1 MSSVTGSPAIQVA
14 IAQRKI
20 DRALMRLEVTFAEC
34 AALVVFDPEEQTASW
49 RYDKRSGKESIH
61 VGPRVAALDVPSI
74 EMVLRH
80 ELLHRSMFHGFG
92 EDYAH
97 HELANLTLDICINRL
112 LFEAYPE
119 AMKAMALAIYPAESK
134 TGPIALAD
142 CSADPAALPSEL
154 AELWQKIWHRGKD
167 GSYTSLRVPSLYF
180 KLLRLLEGG
189 TLAPF
194 TSFCKF
200 HDVPKVPTELPRRVI
215 GAVANEVNRRLPR
228 GSDLGRQLSDYSVV
242 PASIGTSDVE
252 AFLQRTQARRLA
264 TNTASKILAPLARE
278 LRVQP
283 YPAFPSRMGLV
294 YMLCGITDALGMYW
308 NRQTANAGARLC
320 IGIYMDVSG
329 SMIRHF
335 PLVAAFVDALKEV
348 PLRVRTFDTEV
359 RDVSVED
366 LARGNIKGGGGTN
379 FDAPIGNL
387 LDDRELSAGVLFTD
401 GEGQLSSALGRRLAQ
416 SGKRLYIVYLGA
428 TRPDAS
434 LHRFAKDTITVP
446 A

>member
-1 MSSVTGSPAIQVA
+1 
-14 IAQRKI
+14 
-20 DRALMRLEVTFAEC
+20 MRLEVTFAEC

-49 RYDKRSGKESIH
+49 RYEPKSGKESIH
-61 VGPRVAALDVPSI
+61 IGPRVAGLDVPSI

-97 HELANLTLDICINRL
+97 PELANLTLDVCINRL
-112 LFEAYPE
+112 LFEAYPDQMR
-119 AMKAMALAIYPAESK
+119 ALALAIYPPESK
-134 TGPIALAD
+134 STPVALAD
-142 CSADPAALPSEL
+142 CSADPAALPPEL
-154 AELWQKIWHRGKD
+154 ADLWQKIWHRGKD
-167 GSYTSLRVPSLYF
+167 GSFAPLRVPSLYF

-194 TSFCKF
+194 VAFCKF
-200 HDVPKVPTELPRRVI
+200 HDPPKMPTELPKRVI
-215 GAVANEVNRRLPR
+215 SAVANEVNKRLPR

-252 AFLQRTQARRLA
+252 AFLQRTQARRVA
-264 TNTASKILAPLARE
+264 TSTASKILAPLARE

-348 PLRVRTFDTEV
+348 PLSVRTFDTVV
-359 RDVSVED
+359 RTIDVQD
-366 LARGNIKGGGGTN
+366 LARGNIKGGGGTD
-379 FDAPIGNL
+379 FDAPIRDM
-387 LDDRELSAGVLFTD
+387 LDDRDISAGVLFTD
-401 GEGQLSSALGRRLAQ
+401 GEGQLSSGLGRRLAQ
-416 SGKRLYIVYLGA
+416 SGKKLYIVYLGA

-434 LHRFAKDTITVP
+434 LHRFATDTITVP
-446 A
+446 TA